1 MVTKTS
7 PKQSRGRGI
16 STALQ
21 TTIPIVSEWR
31 QLGQT
36 NSGSGR
42 ELENERKSMA
52 QRGKWRDCADL
63 QKGHLW
69 VTMCQAFSKTLYLY
83 YNTKLAHTAGDCCR
97 GYSNVNIL
105 HDKQPKKFYVS
116 KLEQTTNLNL
126 VAKRQRIT
134 AKTSPKPQEY
144 FIFDQKSTC
153 RWRHVGEETW
163 VLMWPLLHKS
173 GIEVRQICVSAGFET
188 LGLLH
193 LHIPWRK
200 RGGPEIN

>member
-1 MVTKTS
+1 MTKAS

-16 STALQ
+16 RKALQ

-52 QRGKWRDCADL
+52 RRGKWRDYTDL

-69 VTMCQAFSKTLYLY
+69 FTMCQAFSKTLYLY

-105 HDKQPKKFYVS
+105 NDKQPKKFYVS
-116 KLEQTTNLNL
+116 KLEQKTNLNL
-126 VAKRQRIT
+126 VAKRQRIL

-144 FIFDQKSTC
+144 FTWDQKKY
-153 RWRHVGEETW
+153 
-163 VLMWPLLHKS
+163 L
-173 GIEVRQICVSAGFET
+173 
-188 LGLLH
+188 
-193 LHIPWRK
+193 
-200 RGGPEIN
+200 